1 MTGVEKIVEK
11 ILSDARAQAQEMT
24 NMAQAEANALCERVK
39 ARAKEDASVIV
50 AEAKNSM
57 EERDRR
63 IVSVAELEIRK
74 RVLAAKRE
82 VLEEAYAQAAQVLTA
97 LDADAYRQ
105 RYLHIVRPAIQKGT
119 EGIAPGPKDAD
130 RLGAAFVDMLNA
142 ALKAEGK
149 TAQVVLLPVRENIE
163 FGCIVCSGGMEI
175 DFSTQAVMRVVREN
189 TEGEVAKILFARQ
202 GE

>member
-24 NMAQAEANALCERVK
+24 NTAQAEANALCERVQ
-39 ARAKEDASVIV
+39 ARAKEDAAAIV

-57 EERDRR
+57 EERDKR

-82 VLEEAYAQAAQVLTA
+82 VLEEAYSQAAQTLTA
-97 LDADAYRQ
+97 LETDAYRQ
-105 RYLHIVRPAIQKGT
+105 RYLHIVQPAIQKGT
-119 EGIAPGPKDAD
+119 EGIAPGRKDAE

-142 ALKAEGK
+142 ALQEAGK
-149 TAQVVLLPVRENIE
+149 PAQVAPMPVRDNVE